1 MADTITYEVSV
12 DGESPVDV
20 GTSKSYDVSSLSYGD
35 HVISVTGTCLHGN
48 TSTDSKT
55 IHIPGYEYST
65 SGPLFIP
72 FIAKGAHIQRAKLW
86 MRYQMS
92 GSDPTIYIGE
102 TKEGGVYYGHG
113 STDVHFTT
121 EAQTLKGETGTI
133 SAYMYTI
140 TADGMTSSTLTVG
153 NQYYFSFEIPYD
165 AGGHYGS
172 ALIQEIG
179 TTQTCWKFTG
189 QAWEYQE
196 ASNVGPNTLSDRTTG
211 IIKLE
216 IEYT

>member
-1 MADTITYEVSV
+1 MADTITYTVTV
-12 DGESPVDV
+12 DDGSPESV
-20 GTSKSYDVSSLSYGD
+20 GTTKSYDVSSLSYGD
-35 HVISVTGTCLHGN
+35 HTITVTGTCSHGN
-48 TSTDSKT
+48 TSTDSAT
-55 IHIPGYEYST
+55 IHIPGYQYST
-65 SGPLFIP
+65 DGPLFIP
-72 FIAKGAHIQRAKLW
+72 FIATGAHISQVRIW

-92 GSDPTIYIGE
+92 GSDPTIYVGE

-153 NQYYFSFEIPYD
+153 NQYYFSFDIPYD

-189 QAWEYQE
+189 QAWEYQQ
-196 ASNVGPNTLSDRTTG
+196 ATNVGPSTLPDRTTG
-211 IIKLE
+211 KIKIE
-216 IEYT
+216 ITFQ